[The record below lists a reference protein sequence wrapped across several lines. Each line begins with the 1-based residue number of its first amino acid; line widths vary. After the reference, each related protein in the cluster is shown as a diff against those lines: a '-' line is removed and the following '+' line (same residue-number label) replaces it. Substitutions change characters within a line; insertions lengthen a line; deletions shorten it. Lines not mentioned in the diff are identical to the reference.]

1 MADLTLQR
9 IVEKVQAQASQLVAL
24 GDQWGK
30 LGTTE
35 RHRLLHLHFLRLTTL
50 VSGALTLIEVG
61 NAPAAFALDKS
72 ILDTLFGGLYIGYAI
87 EETTLQGNIKKG
99 GKGRGTPHPSWAM
112 MANAVDEQLYIKKP
126 AFKGKV
132 DGSLLGFLAK
142 YREQANTFQH
152 GGMFSIVL
160 QDKNIPPKL
169 LENFARRCVRTMAT
183 YLQYI
188 AMLEGIP
195 IDELRR
201 IHAMETSAATS
212 ATVP

>member
-1 MADLTLQR
+1 VADLTLQST
-9 IVEKVQAQASQLVAL
+9 VEQLRAQASQLVAL
-24 GDQWGK
+24 GDQWAK

-35 RHRLLHLHFLRLTTL
+35 RHRLLHLHFLRLTSL

-87 EETTLQGNIKKG
+87 EETTLQENIKKG
-99 GKGRGTPHPSWAM
+99 GKGRGTPHPSRAT
-112 MANAVDEQLYIKKP
+112 MAKAVDQQLYIKKP

-132 DGSLLGFLAK
+132 AGSLGFLDK

-152 GGMFSIVL
+152 GGLFSVVL
-160 QDKNIPPKL
+160 QDKNLPPKL
-169 LENFARRCVRTMAT
+169 FGNFAHRCVRTMVT

-201 IHAMETSAATS
+201 IHAMKTPAATS
-212 ATVP
+212 TTVP